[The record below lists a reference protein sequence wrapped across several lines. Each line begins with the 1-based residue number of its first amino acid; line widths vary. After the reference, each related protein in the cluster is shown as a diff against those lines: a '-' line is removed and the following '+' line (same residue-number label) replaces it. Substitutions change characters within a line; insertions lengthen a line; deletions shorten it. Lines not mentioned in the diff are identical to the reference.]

1 LEPPNIFVKY
11 CSLVVAD
18 PPVSNTSPI
27 SCNQPIYFLFRFE
40 QVLHLPGHKGPV
52 WSLDVSRDGAFCVS
66 GGQDRSLRLWERGED
81 LVFVEEE
88 RERALAAQSDK
99 SAIDNPTDGNASNT
113 VTYEDPLASNGRKSL
128 ESVRSGELLVDAI
141 DMVELE
147 MAEIADYDER
157 KAASGTHTRLASR
170 TANVQLLGLAP
181 LAYLLRCI
189 RMMKQPDL
197 EQTLLLLPFYYVTR
211 LISLLV
217 QMCERGLYDIELCCR
232 CAVFLLRV
240 HFSQI
245 VATRSLVPEIQ
256 KLKSVMRYSM
266 GSLRDMV
273 GTNMAGLQHMKR
285 ALEQESLT
293 HLGLNDAIA
302 ADTSVPEERKKGT
315 KKRKTKK

>member
-1 LEPPNIFVKY
+1 M
-11 CSLVVAD
+11 
-18 PPVSNTSPI
+18 
-27 SCNQPIYFLFRFE
+27 
-40 QVLHLPGHKGPV
+40 
-52 WSLDVSRDGAFCVS
+52 WSLDVSRDGAYCVS

-88 RERALAAQSDK
+88 RERALAAQADK
-99 SAIDNPTDGNASNT
+99 SAIDTPSDGNSNNT
-113 VTYEDPLASNGRKSL
+113 VTYDDPLASNGRKSL
-128 ESVRSGELLVDAI
+128 ESVRSGELLIDAI
-141 DMVELE
+141 DMIEVE
-147 MAEIADYDER
+147 MAELADYADR
-157 KAASGTHTRLASR
+157 KAASGTHTRLAAR
-170 TANVQLLGLAP
+170 TKNVQLLGLDP

-197 EQTLLLLPFYYVTR
+197 EQTLLLLPFHYVTR
-211 LISLLV
+211 LIALLV
-217 QMCERGLYDIELCCR
+217 QMCERGLYDMELCCR

-245 VATRSLVPEIQ
+245 VTTRSLVPEIQ
-256 KLKSVMRYSM
+256 KLKSVMRFSM

-302 ADTSVPEERKKGT
+302 AIVPEERKKGT
-315 KKRKTKK
+315 KKRKTK